1 MLILLH
7 STFNILPLF
16 SSFLKGVSLTTENV
30 VFSCISRSG
39 YFPKNALMVLLN
51 TVSLSKLHIS
61 DIELTTLPPS
71 HSAHTSILQ
80 SAFIQER

>member
-7 STFNILPLF
+7 STFILPLF

-39 YFPKNALMVLLN
+39 YFPKNALMILLN
-51 TVSLSKLHIS
+51 TVSLSKLHVS
-61 DIELTTLPPS
+61 DIELTTLLPS
-71 HSAHTSILQ
+71 HSSHTSILQ